1 LVGYK
6 GIFSTETGPKSFDS
20 STEIKMTEIYEVRE
34 SEGKKLGCFAL
45 QDIKKGSIIIKEK
58 PQIVD
63 KGHTDIKICGA
74 IDLILTD
81 ITPSFVHGL
90 NEAFNNM
97 AKTDQ
102 EEYMKLYDKFDNI
115 SSLPQILQSDMERR
129 NELITKVTKSDQM
142 AKIVKIYETN
152 SFSSGVGIKISRFNH
167 SCKPNATAT
176 IVYDDN
182 HSGDGTPVIVANSNI
197 KAGEEITVCYGVPG
211 ISSMGLRK
219 RKTRL
224 GEMWKTHF
232 FVCSCNFCEEED
244 QKNDEDN
251 TFEELINEIH
261 SLNEERKALFQFNIL
276 SFLTYPPSKSR
287 REVECYKELYKEGKK
302 KKVQSIWL
310 YFILNGGFEAA
321 AYGYVNNR
329 TEEFKTEAENFART
343 ADKFEAILG
352 SEIVTLGIPNF
363 WKEKYQSFV
372 SWQHRHM
379 SGIIDY

>member
-115 SSLPQILQSDMERR
+115 SSLPPILQTLVERW
-129 NELITKVTKSDQM
+129 NQLITEITKSDEKL
-142 AKIVKIYETN
+142 AKIVRIYVTN
-152 SFSSGVGIKISRFNH
+152 AFSDGVYIKRSRFNH
-167 SCKPNATAT
+167 SCKPNAYQCRT
-176 IVYDDN
+176 Y
-182 HSGDGTPVIVANSNI
+182 DGTHINDRTSLIVAISNI
-197 KAGEEITVCYGVPG
+197 KAGEEIT
-211 ISSMGLRK
+211 ISYRMGKYLIEWVNGLRK
-219 RKTRL
+219 KKERQKEL
-224 GEMWKTHF
+224 LKGFH
-232 FVCSCNFCEEED
+232 FVCSCNLCQEED
-244 QKNDEDN
+244 GNDEDN
-251 TFEELINEIH
+251 TFEELINEIE
-261 SLNEERKALFQFNIL
+261 SLEKEADEHKM
-276 SFLTYPPSKSR
+276 SSLTYPPSKSR